1 MRRLFHII
9 MALMLTVTTVMAVT
23 ALPDDERGRKE
34 KAQYVYM
41 ESLNARQRGDIGAHY
56 DLLERAYELDSTNT
70 AIAYYYGLCRLS
82 RSGITLRDAESALA
96 MMRKHIDASPDDYYE
111 AIFYAD
117 AARSIRKHDLALG
130 ALKQLWK
137 HYPYKPEVQSR
148 LADEYAMTG
157 DYANAVAVY
166 DSIEALQGMSLELTS
181 RKVMAYSALQDTVR
195 VINEMHRLLAT
206 APKNSSYNMV
216 MGSVMQQLGMP
227 DSALYYLN
235 AAQEYEPDNGYTYL
249 AKAQFYNEQGDS
261 AQYDNQIY
269 KALINE
275 NLDLDAKM
283 GVLTDYTRQLLQS
296 NDSSERVNRLFR
308 VLIEQHPHESEIHEL
323 YSEYFV
329 VKKDYKAAAEQLGY
343 VLDIDRT
350 DADAWRKLMLVNMM
364 GENYPAAVAAAEQAL
379 EFNPDSI
386 ELYRYVAPAY
396 LEMKEYDKALATYD
410 KALSMVDST
419 DLTTR
424 SVLVGGK
431 GDVYFS
437 RGDSVQAFKC
447 YDEAIELNPSNYG
460 ILNNYA
466 YFLAESDKE
475 LDKAESMA
483 ARAVNA
489 NPKNSTF
496 IDTYAWVFYKKG
508 DYKMALLY
516 IRSALNND
524 DGENEELVEH
534 YGDILWMD
542 GSHDEAVEQWKK
554 ALEMEP
560 ENPEALKRKIEQG
573 L

>member
-1 MRRLFHII
+1 MKRLLYII
-9 MALMLTVTTVMAVT
+9 MLLMLTVTTVMAVT
-23 ALPDDERGRKE
+23 AVPDDERARKE

-41 ESLNARQRGDIGAHY
+41 ESLNARQRGDMGAHY

-82 RSGITLRDAESALA
+82 RSGITLRDAESALE

-111 AIFYAD
+111 TIFYAD
-117 AARSIRKHDLALG
+117 AARSLRKHDLALD

-181 RKVMAYSALQDTVR
+181 RKVMAYSALQDTMR

-206 APKNSSYNMV
+206 APKNASYNMV
-216 MGSVMQQLGMP
+216 MGSVMQQLGMA
-227 DSALYYLN
+227 DSALYYLD
-235 AAQEYEPDNGYTYL
+235 AAQEYEPDNGYTHL
-249 AKAQFYNEQGDS
+249 AKAQFYYERGDS

-283 GVLTDYTRQLLQS
+283 GVLTDYTRRLLQS

-364 GENYPAAVAAAEQAL
+364 GENYPAAVAAAEHAL
-379 EFNPDSI
+379 AYNPDSI

-410 KALSMVDST
+410 QALGMVDST

-437 RGDSVQAFKC
+437 RGDSAQAFKC

-489 NPKNSTF
+489 NPQNSTF

-560 ENPEALKRKIEQG
+560 EDAEALKRKIEQG